1 MIRPFL
7 NTVSALCILTL
18 AACDGPKERVDAPAS
33 EVAQA
38 SEVNVYS
45 ARHYESDQALFA
57 AFEAETGVKVNVIE
71 AQGDALIERLA
82 SEGAAS
88 PADLFVTADA
98 GILWRAA
105 ERGVLQPIADKAAM
119 ERAPAQFR
127 GPDDLW
133 VGLSKRARIV
143 VYDRALGLPEG
154 FATYQDLASPA
165 LRGAICVRSST
176 NIYNQSLLAS
186 IIAHAGEAA
195 AEEWARGVVANFAR
209 PPQGNDAAQIEA
221 VAAGVCRVAVVN
233 SYYLARFVGSAEPAQ
248 IDVAAK
254 VAAFFPN
261 QETTGTHVNISG
273 VGVARYAPHTEAANR
288 LIAFLLSDASQSAFA
303 SGNNEYPV
311 VQGVAASGPVTTF
324 GAFREDE
331 LAMGKLGEH
340 QAAAVRIFDRV
351 GWN

>member
-1 MIRPFL
+1 MIRSVL
-7 NTVSALCILTL
+7 QTATALGLFVL
-18 AACDGPKERVDAPAS
+18 AACGGSNESVEAPSSAKT
-33 EVAQA
+33 ETA
-38 SEVNVYS
+38 EVNVYS
-45 ARHYESDQALFA
+45 ARHYDSDQALFN
-57 AFEAETGVKVNVIE
+57 AFQAETGIKVNVIE

-98 GILWRAA
+98 GMLWRAA
-105 ERGVLQPIADKAAM
+105 ERGVLQPIADKAAI

-143 VYDRALGLPEG
+143 VYDRALALPEG
-154 FATYQDLASPA
+154 FATYRDLARPD
-165 LRGAICVRSST
+165 LRGAICARSSSH
-176 NIYNQSLLAS
+176 IYNQSLLAS
-186 IIAHAGEAA
+186 IIAHEGEAT

-209 PPQGNDAAQIEA
+209 PPQGNDSAQIEA
-221 VAAGVCRVAVVN
+221 VAAGLCRVAIVN
-233 SYYLARFVGSAEPAQ
+233 SYYVARYIGATDPAQ
-248 IDVAAK
+248 SAIAEK

-261 QETTGTHVNISG
+261 QDTTGAHVNISG
-273 VGVARYAPHTEAANR
+273 VGVALHAPHAEAANR
-288 LIAFLLSDASQSAFA
+288 LIAFLLSDASQAAFA

-311 VQGVAASGPVTTF
+311 VANIKASGPVTTF

-331 LAMGKLGEH
+331 LPMGKLGEL
-340 QAAAVRIFDRV
+340 QAAAVRIFDRA